1 MDDRAY
7 AAYTYNIEKMV
18 PWRTLTGRQ
27 HSYID
32 HEMYLGYGESLPTYK
47 PSPRP
52 EAYGDLRETVKNGEA
67 KVLSCLTPHGKWHIH
82 STYLD
87 NIRMLTL
94 SRGIEP
100 IWINEDDAKDMD
112 INDNDWVE
120 VINDNGTYCTRAV
133 VSTRIPKG
141 VTILYHTIERTIGLP
156 ISQER
161 KKRSGG
167 NNAVTRVRL
176 KPNLLAGGYGQFSY
190 YFNYWGPVAVNR
202 DTHVIIKKM
211 TEVVF

>member
-1 MDDRAY
+1 
-7 AAYTYNIEKMV
+7 
-18 PWRTLTGRQ
+18 
-27 HSYID
+27 
-32 HEMYLGYGESLPTYK
+32 
-47 PSPRP
+47 
-52 EAYGDLRETVKNGEA
+52 
-67 KVLSCLTPHGKWHIH
+67 
-82 STYLD
+82 
-87 NIRMLTL
+87 MLTL

-100 IWINEDDAKDMD
+100 IWINEEDAEEMD
-112 INDNDWVE
+112 IKDNDWVE
-120 VINDNGTYCTRAV
+120 VINDNGVYSTRAV
-133 VSTRIPKG
+133 VSSRIPKG

-176 KPNLLAGGYGQFSY
+176 NLSTADGYGQFTY

-211 TEVVF
+211 TEVVFSIKEQI

>member
-1 MDDRAY
+1 M
-7 AAYTYNIEKMV
+7 
-18 PWRTLTGRQ
+18 
-27 HSYID
+27 
-32 HEMYLGYGESLPTYK
+32 ESIYQPI
-47 PSPRP
+47 SHHQP
-52 EAYGDLRETVKNGEA
+52 EVYGDLRETVKNGEA

-82 STYLD
+82 STYMD

-100 IWINEDDAKDMD
+100 IWINEEDAEEMD
-112 INDNDWVE
+112 IKDNDWVE
-120 VINDNGTYCTRAV
+120 VINDNGVYSTRAV
-133 VSTRIPKG
+133 VSSRIPKG

-176 KPNLLAGGYGQFSY
+176 KPNLLAGWLWASSPTT
-190 YFNYWGPVAVNR
+190 FNYWGPVAVNR

-211 TEVVF
+211 TEVVFIKEQI